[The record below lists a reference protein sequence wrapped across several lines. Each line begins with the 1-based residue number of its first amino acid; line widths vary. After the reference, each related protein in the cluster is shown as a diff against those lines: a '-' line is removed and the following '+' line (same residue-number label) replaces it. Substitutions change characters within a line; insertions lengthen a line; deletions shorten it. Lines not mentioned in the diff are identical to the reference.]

1 MEYVD
6 STDELA
12 YITSLEQQ
20 NREFAVALR
29 DALSNIAMIRHTA
42 TQDCDISWHSVD
54 KAEEVIRNA
63 LIKAGK

>member
-20 NREFAVALR
+20 NYELLAAIALIH
-29 DALSNIAMIRHTA
+29 SNAAESPEWIRHRTGPLLA
-42 TQDCDISWHSVD
+42 KYNGDS
-54 KAEEVIRNA
+54 A
-63 LIKAGK
+63 

>member
-20 NREFAVALR
+20 NAELIYALNT
-29 DALSNIAMIRHTA
+29 LMH
-42 TQDCDISWHSVD
+42 DISCRGHHISDYAVWAAR
-54 KAEEVIRNA
+54 KAISNTKGNLNE
-63 LIKAGK
+63 

>member
-20 NREFAVALR
+20 NAELLEALQSIVDAYQTHFDVMPVAWQTF
-29 DALSNIAMIRHTA
+29 DNIAQAAIAKA
-42 TQDCDISWHSVD
+42 TGGEQ
-54 KAEEVIRNA
+54 
-63 LIKAGK
+63 

>member
-20 NREFAVALR
+20 NKELLAALR
-29 DALSNIAMIRHTA
+29 NLMFAAGKYQSLVIKYPDEFWGAVSAI
-42 TQDCDISWHSVD
+42 D
-54 KAEEVIRNA
+54 KAMYEAV
-63 LIKAGK
+63 K